1 MSKLDIQ
8 TNSDLD
14 DWLDD
19 EDEFL
24 DLEDLFEKLMNG
36 GK

>member
-19 EDEFL
+19 EDELL